1 MKSVMFALVGTLAFT
16 SLAVAAPPAAPTITV
31 AASNIK
37 QLQFDITPVSAINR
51 YELWFKA
58 SPGTPWV
65 LYAQTPPQR
74 PRFRINVSVHL
85 LDWQQAR
92 FHVKACNSATC
103 SQSNEVGVNG
113 EQFAAMGYFK
123 PSTSQPSQYFG
134 MQFALSADGM
144 TMAVISQARI
154 NHAPAARIHV
164 YRRTSSSSG
173 WHLDARLY
181 TNPNLPFS
189 GLSWGDAISLSGDG
203 KTLVTA
209 NWAEN
214 DGAGAVYLFR
224 RGDSGWRQTQRLVGQ
239 LAGDQFGVNV
249 KLDSAGKTL
258 IIARV
263 QDGGEHREG
272 TLDVYQD
279 LDDGSDAFVYATT
292 VPTPVFD
299 DPQWGWCRHPALSD
313 AGHIVRA
320 CFTGAEDQ
328 LFTQV
333 LTAIS
338 SAPLQYVET
347 ARLPGEGEHVV
358 IDSKGERLLA
368 IELDSGRSWVSVY
381 RREGSSWT
389 NEAQLSPFKNPNG
402 DFAFGG
408 LPRISGDGKIIA
420 IAHSEDTLLGR
431 GPLFPPYAYSPSSSD
446 GNGTVAIYDLRPT
459 GWRLRRYVKPDTDNR
474 FRGFAWD
481 VALNDNGHVM
491 AVGSPY
497 DDSTTTGINGERN
510 DGPVNGNSGAI
521 WLY

>member
-1 MKSVMFALVGTLAFT
+1 
-16 SLAVAAPPAAPTITV
+16 
-31 AASNIK
+31 
-37 QLQFDITPVSAINR
+37 VSAINR

-58 SPGTPWV
+58 SSGTPWV

-92 FHVKACNSATC
+92 FHVKACNSTSC

-123 PSTSQPSQYFG
+123 PSTSQPNQYFG

-144 TMAVISQARI
+144 TMAVISWARI
-154 NHAPAARIHV
+154 NHASAAMIHV

-181 TNPNLPFS
+181 PNPNPPFS

-203 KTLVTA
+203 RTLVTA
-209 NWAEN
+209 NWGEN
-214 DGAGAVYLFR
+214 DMTGAVYLFR
-224 RGDSGWRQTQRLVGQ
+224 RGDSGWRQTQRIAGQ
-239 LAGDQFGVNV
+239 VARDQFGVYV

-258 IIARV
+258 IIARN

-299 DPQWGWCRHPALSD
+299 DPRYGWCRSPALSD

-320 CFTGAEDQ
+320 CFTGGAI
-328 LFTQV
+328 FTQV

-338 SAPLQYVET
+338 SAPLQYMET
-347 ARLPGEGEHVV
+347 ARLPAEGGDVV
-358 IDSKGERLLA
+358 IDSKGERLLL
-368 IELDSGRSWVSVY
+368 LDYDSNRNWVSVY

-389 NEAQLSPFKNPNG
+389 IEAQLSPFNKPNG
-402 DFAFGG
+402 DSPFAG

-420 IAHSEDTLLGR
+420 IADSDNTLLGR
-431 GPLFPPYAYSPSSSD
+431 GPLFPPYAYSPSSSA

-459 GWRLRRYVKPDTDNR
+459 GWRLRRYVKPDTDNVY
-474 FRGFAWD
+474 RGFAWD

-497 DDSTTTGINGERN
+497 DSSPATGINGER
-510 DGPVNGNSGAI
+510 DAPGNGWIGAI